1 MSFFGGDP
9 TERMQKQLFD
19 LRFTAKSLVRE
30 SKKSEKEV
38 KANKKK
44 CKDAMEK
51 GNMEGARIYAENS
64 IRLHNQSLNYLKL
77 SSRIDAVAARV
88 NTAVQMGKL
97 TNSMTK
103 IVGSMDSVMKTMD
116 VEKISAVM
124 DKFEQQFENLD
135 LNSQYMENAI
145 DSTTAQTMPENQ
157 VESLM
162 AEIADEHGLEFESQ
176 LNKVGV
182 GQSKIKDKE
191 PAGNDEEKD
200 LESRLKKLQGI

>member
-1 MSFFGGDP
+1 MSSLFGDNP
-9 TERMQKQLFD
+9 VEKMQKQLFN

-30 SKKSEKEV
+30 SKKCEKDDKE
-38 KANKKK
+38 NKKK
-44 CKDAMEK
+44 CKQAMEK
-51 GNMEGARIYAENS
+51 GNLEGARIYAENA

-97 TNSMTK
+97 TKDMSK
-103 IVGSMDSVMKTMD
+103 IVGSMDSIMQTMD
-116 VEKISAVM
+116 VQKISAVM

-135 LNSQYMENAI
+135 LNSQYMEQAI

-162 AEIADEHGLEFESQ
+162 AQIADEHGLEFQSQ
-176 LNKVGV
+176 IDNVGIGK
-182 GQSKIKDKE
+182 GQLKQQNN
-191 PAGNDEEKD
+191 NDEEKD

>member
-1 MSFFGGDP
+1 MSLFGGGNP
-9 TERMQKQLFD
+9 TEQMQKQLFN

-30 SKKSEKEV
+30 SKKCEKEV

-44 CKDAMEK
+44 CKQAMEK

-64 IRLHNQSLNYLKL
+64 IRLNNQSLNYLKL

-97 TNSMTK
+97 TGDMTK

-135 LNSQYMENAI
+135 LNSKYMENAI
-145 DSTTAQTMPENQ
+145 DSTTAQTMPEGQ

-162 AEIADEHGLEFESQ
+162 AQIADEHGLEFESQ

-182 GQSKIKDKE
+182 GQSKLKE
-191 PAGNDEEKD
+191 PAAADDEKD
-200 LESRLKKLQGI
+200 LEARLKKLQGI